1 MRTGQNK
8 DLSTK
13 EERIGIVK
21 EIYEM
26 ERITSS
32 MNYRIIYKK
41 KTQNKFF
48 HTYIGQYLSRKPNI
62 VRVHS
67 ELRKC
72 KDEMT

>member
-32 MNYRIIYKK
+32 MNYRIIY
-41 KTQNKFF
+41 
-48 HTYIGQYLSRKPNI
+48 
-62 VRVHS
+62 
-67 ELRKC
+67 
-72 KDEMT
+72 